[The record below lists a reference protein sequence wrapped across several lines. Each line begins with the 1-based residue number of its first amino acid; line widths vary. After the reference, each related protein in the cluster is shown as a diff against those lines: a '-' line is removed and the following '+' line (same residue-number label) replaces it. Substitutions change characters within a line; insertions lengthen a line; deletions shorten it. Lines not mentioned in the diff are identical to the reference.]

1 MVAIQPEAPRSFPSI
16 EAILP
21 ARQGMGNDHA
31 ISNFQEAGI
40 NFAFIV
46 NRHLIRP
53 SSFDVRACRCHARS
67 GKTEELVA
75 SLLTR
80 SMIMQTDQLSIT
92 RVLLV
97 EDAPFLRY
105 AFGRLLRMQGF
116 EVREANDGR
125 DALNC
130 LIDFHPHLILT
141 DLMMPVM
148 NGFELIRQLRADP
161 STASLPIVAITADA
175 TDSAERQ
182 ARQAGAMDVITKP
195 IDLLALIARLRAL
208 PS

>member
-1 MVAIQPEAPRSFPSI
+1 M
-16 EAILP
+16 
-21 ARQGMGNDHA
+21 
-31 ISNFQEAGI
+31 
-40 NFAFIV
+40 
-46 NRHLIRP
+46 
-53 SSFDVRACRCHARS
+53 RANQ
-67 GKTEELVA
+67 
-75 SLLTR
+75 
-80 SMIMQTDQLSIT
+80 QTIT

-125 DALNC
+125 EALAC
-130 LIDFHPHLILT
+130 LLDFHPHLVLT

-148 NGFELIRQLRADP
+148 NGFELIRQLRANP

-175 TDSAERQ
+175 TEHAERQ

-195 IDLLALIARLRAL
+195 IDLIALIARLKAL
-208 PS
+208 PA